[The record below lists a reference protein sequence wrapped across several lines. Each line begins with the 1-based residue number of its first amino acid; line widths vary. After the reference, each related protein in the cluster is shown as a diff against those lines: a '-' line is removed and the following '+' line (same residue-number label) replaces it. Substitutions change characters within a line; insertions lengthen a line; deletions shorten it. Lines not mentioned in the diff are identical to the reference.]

1 MPFCGFAAGYAIA
14 QRRTMNPQFTQN
26 RSGQRLLLIQV
37 LRAVAAAMIVVL
49 HAESLVRIYAEQHDY
64 SFAPIEILP
73 LGAGVDLFFVI
84 SGFVIVYSSQ
94 GLFAEA
100 GGARTFM
107 VRRLIRIL
115 PLYWAALTLRVTGLA
130 IAVLIGSTV
139 SLPNFTAIITSYLF
153 IPYDS
158 FGYGTEYPFPV
169 VDLGW
174 SLNYEMFFYA
184 LFAGFICFARDRA
197 VLLFVAAIFVL
208 VALGSAFAPADTVL
222 RFWTHPIIVEFAA
235 GTMIALLFLN
245 GVSLRQPARLLLIA
259 LGVGLWLTVQ
269 ASWFTDMSPPGFY
282 SWTRVLIWGL
292 GATILIAAAALGPAP
307 ASSPWLQKAALLGD
321 SSYVLY
327 LLHPV
332 FFLLIKGVL
341 HFVTVPQS
349 CLWLVVFG
357 SAGFAIVSAAAVYR
371 LAEAPVVK
379 FLNAQIGKKAITA
392 A

>member
-1 MPFCGFAAGYAIA
+1 
-14 QRRTMNPQFTQN
+14 MNPQFKQN
-26 RSGQRLLLIQV
+26 RPEQRLLLVQV

-49 HAESLVRIYAEQHDY
+49 HAESLVRIYAEQHNY
-64 SFAPIEILP
+64 SFAPIETFP

-94 GLFAEA
+94 SLFAQA

-130 IAVLIGSTV
+130 IALLIGTTV
-139 SLPNFTAIITSYLF
+139 SFPDLPAIITSYLF

-158 FGYGTEYPFPV
+158 LGYGADYPFPV

-184 LFAGFICFARDRA
+184 LFAGFICFARDKA
-197 VLLFVAAIFVL
+197 ILLFVASIFIL
-208 VALGSAFAPADTVL
+208 VGLGGVFAPANTAL
-222 RFWTHPIIVEFAA
+222 QFWTHPIIVEFAA
-235 GTMIALLFLN
+235 GTMIALLFLS
-245 GVSLRQPARLLLIA
+245 GVSLHKPARILLIA
-259 LGVGLWLTVQ
+259 LGIALWLTVQ

-292 GATILIAAAALGPAP
+292 GAAILIAAVALGPAP
-307 ASSPWLQKAALLGD
+307 ASSPWLKKAALLGD

-332 FFLLIKGVL
+332 FFLLIKGAL
-341 HFVTVPQS
+341 RFVTVPQS
-349 CLWLVVFG
+349 CLWLLVFG
-357 SAGFAIVSAAAVYR
+357 AAGFAIVSAAAVYR
-371 LAEAPVVK
+371 LAEAPVLK
-379 FLNAQIGKKAITA
+379 FLNAQVAKKAVTA

>member
-1 MPFCGFAAGYAIA
+1 
-14 QRRTMNPQFTQN
+14 MNLQLDQN
-26 RSGQRLLLIQV
+26 RSRHRLLLIQA

-49 HAESLVRIYAEQHDY
+49 HAESLTAIYAEQHHY
-64 SFAPIEILP
+64 NFTPIENIP

-94 GLFAEA
+94 SLFAEA
-100 GGARTFM
+100 GGARTFV

-130 IAVLIGSTV
+130 IAVLIGGTV
-139 SLPNFTAIITSYLF
+139 SFPNLTAIITSYLF

-184 LFAGFICFARDRA
+184 LFAGFICFARDKA
-197 VLLFVAAIFVL
+197 VLLFVAAIVL
-208 VALGSAFAPADTVL
+208 LVGLGAVFAPTDTVL
-222 RFWTHPIIVEFAA
+222 QFWTHPIIVEFAA
-235 GTMIALLFLN
+235 GTIIALLFLH
-245 GVSLRQPARLLLIA
+245 GVSLPKPARLLLIA
-259 LGVGLWLTVQ
+259 LGIGLWLTIQ
-269 ASWFTDMSPPGFY
+269 ASWFVDMSPPGFY

-292 GATILIAAAALGPAP
+292 GAAILIAAVALGPAP
-307 ASSPWLQKAALLGD
+307 TPSPWLRKAALLGD

-327 LLHPV
+327 LLHPL
-332 FFLLIKGVL
+332 FFLLVKGVL
-341 HFVTVPQS
+341 RFVTVPQS

-357 SAGFAIVSAAAVYR
+357 SAAFAIISAAVVYQ

-379 FLNAQIGKKAITA
+379 FLKAQTTKRAVTA

>member
-1 MPFCGFAAGYAIA
+1 
-14 QRRTMNPQFTQN
+14 MNPQFKQN
-26 RSGQRLLLIQV
+26 RAGQRLLLVQA

-49 HAESLVRIYAEQHDY
+49 HAESLVRIYAEQHNY
-64 SFAPIEILP
+64 SFAPIEIFP

-94 GLFAEA
+94 GLFAQA
-100 GGARTFM
+100 GGTREFLT
-107 VRRLIRIL
+107 RRLIRIL

-130 IAVLIGSTV
+130 IAVLIGATV
-139 SLPNFTAIITSYLF
+139 SFPDLPAIITSYLF

-158 FGYGTEYPFPV
+158 FGYGADYPFPI

-184 LFAGFICFARDRA
+184 LFACFICFARDKA
-197 VLLFVAAIFVL
+197 VLLFVAAIFLL
-208 VALGSAFAPADTVL
+208 VGLGSVLAPADTAL
-222 RFWTHPIIVEFAA
+222 QFWTRPIIVEFAA
-235 GTMIALLFLN
+235 GTMIALLFLK
-245 GVSLRQPARLLLIA
+245 GVALRQPARLLLIA
-259 LGVGLWLTVQ
+259 LGVGLWLTIQ

-292 GATILIAAAALGPAP
+292 GAAILFAAVALGPAP
-307 ASSPWLQKAALLGD
+307 ASSPWLRKAALLGD

-332 FFLLIKGVL
+332 FFLLVKGAL
-341 HFVTVPQS
+341 RFVTVPQS

-357 SAGFAIVSAAAVYR
+357 AAGFAIVSAAAVYQ
-371 LAEAPVVK
+371 LAEAPVLK
-379 FLNAQIGKKAITA
+379 FLKAQIGKRAVTA

>member
-1 MPFCGFAAGYAIA
+1 
-14 QRRTMNPQFTQN
+14 MNPRATQN
-26 RSGQRLLLIQV
+26 RSSQRLLLVQA

-49 HAESLVRIYAEQHDY
+49 HAESLVRIYAEQHNY
-64 SFAPIEILP
+64 NFAPIEILP

-94 GLFAEA
+94 SLFAQA

-107 VRRLIRIL
+107 MRRLIRIL

-130 IAVLIGSTV
+130 VAALIGATV
-139 SLPNFTAIITSYLF
+139 SFPDLTAIVTSYLF

-158 FGYGTEYPFPV
+158 FGYGADYPFPV

-184 LFAGFICFARDRA
+184 LFACFICFARDKA
-197 VLLFVAAIFVL
+197 VLLFVAAILVL
-208 VALGSAFAPADTVL
+208 VGLGRVFEPTDTVL

-235 GTMIALLFLN
+235 GAMIALLFLN
-245 GVSLRQPARLLLIA
+245 GVSLRTPGRLLLIV
-259 LGVGLWLTVQ
+259 LGVGLWLTIQ

-292 GATILIAAAALGPAP
+292 GAALLIGAVALGPAP
-307 ASSPWLQKAALLGD
+307 GTSPWLQKAALLGD

-332 FFLLIKGVL
+332 FFLLVKGAL
-341 HFVTVPQS
+341 RFVTVPQS
-349 CLWLVVFG
+349 CLWLVVLG
-357 SAGFAIVSAAAVYR
+357 SAGFALVSATAVYQ
-371 LAEAPVVK
+371 LAEAPVLK
-379 FLNAQIGKKAITA
+379 FLKAQIGKRTVSTA
-392 A
+392 

>member
-1 MPFCGFAAGYAIA
+1 
-14 QRRTMNPQFTQN
+14 MNPQFNQN
-26 RSGQRLLLIQV
+26 RSGQRLLLIQA

-49 HAESLVRIYAEQHDY
+49 HAEALVGIYAEQHHY
-64 SFAPIEILP
+64 SFTPIEIVP

-94 GLFAEA
+94 GLFAKA
-100 GGARTFM
+100 GGAREFM

-130 IAVLIGSTV
+130 IAVLIGATV
-139 SLPNFTAIITSYLF
+139 SFPSLTAVLTSYFF

-158 FGYGTEYPFPV
+158 FGYGTDYPFPI

-184 LFAGFICFARDRA
+184 LFAGFICFARDKA
-197 VLLFVAAIFVL
+197 VLLFVATIFIL
-208 VALGSAFAPADTVL
+208 VGLGSVFAPADTVL

-235 GTMIALLFLN
+235 GTMIALWFIG
-245 GVSLRQPARLLLIA
+245 GVSLSRPARLFLLA

-269 ASWFTDMSPPGFY
+269 ASWFVDMSPPGFY

-292 GATILIAAAALGPAP
+292 GAAILMAAVALGPAP
-307 ASSPWLQKAALLGD
+307 AASPWLQRAAVLGD

-341 HFVTVPQS
+341 RLVTVPQS

-357 SAGFAIVSAAAVYR
+357 AAGFAIASAAAVYL
-371 LAEAPVVK
+371 LAEAPALK
-379 FLNAQIGKKAITA
+379 FLKAQIGKRAVTA

>member
-1 MPFCGFAAGYAIA
+1 MTPQI
-14 QRRTMNPQFTQN
+14 NPN
-26 RSGQRLLLIQV
+26 RSGQRLLLIQA
-37 LRAVAAAMIVVL
+37 LRAAAAAMIVVL
-49 HAESLVRIYAEQHDY
+49 HAESLVRIYAEQHSY
-64 SFAPIEILP
+64 SFAPIEIFP

-94 GLFAEA
+94 SLFAKA
-100 GGARTFM
+100 GGTREFM

-115 PLYWAALTLRVTGLA
+115 PLYWTALTLRVTGLA
-130 IAVLIGSTV
+130 IAVLIGATV
-139 SLPNFTAIITSYLF
+139 SFPDLPAIITSYLF

-158 FGYGTEYPFPV
+158 FGYGADYPFPI

-184 LFAGFICFARDRA
+184 LFACFIGFGRDKA
-197 VLLFVAAIFVL
+197 VVLFVAAI
-208 VALGSAFAPADTVL
+208 VALVGIGGVLAPTDTVL
-222 RFWTHPIIVEFAA
+222 RFWTHPIIIEFAA
-235 GTMIALLFLN
+235 GTMIAVLFLK
-245 GVSLRQPARLLLIA
+245 GVSLRKPARLVLIV
-259 LGVGLWLTVQ
+259 LGVGLWLAVR

-292 GATILIAAAALGPAP
+292 GAAILIAAAALGPAP

-332 FFLLIKGVL
+332 FFLLVKGAL
-341 HFVTVPQS
+341 RFVTVPQS

-357 SAGFAIVSAAAVYR
+357 AAGFAILASAAVYQ

-379 FLNAQIGKKAITA
+379 FLKTQTVKRA
-392 A
+392 AAA